1 MSYFDVPTRWVI
13 PEAALHRSLQEMAI
27 DGARGCEGVA
37 MWLGHYDRD
46 TAVVT
51 HIAVLRGPGVRKAP
65 NQLLIGADLMN
76 DIADLAIEHR
86 LRLIG
91 QIHSHGASSG
101 TDLSKADRAYGIGV
115 PGYVS
120 AVAPDYAMR
129 ANTPISECGVHVFEP
144 RTGWRRL
151 SADELRARVRMVR
164 EGDVP
169 LLVAGDGGRG

>member
-13 PEAALHRSLQEMAI
+13 PEAALRCSLQEMAI

-51 HIAVLRGPGVRKAP
+51 HIAVLRARPTPHRRRPDERHCGSCDRASPETHRP
-65 NQLLIGADLMN
+65 NPFAR
-76 DIADLAIEHR
+76 A
-86 LRLIG
+86 
-91 QIHSHGASSG
+91 

-115 PGYVS
+115 AGYVS

-129 ANTPISECGVHVFEP
+129 ANTPISECGVYVFEP

-151 SADELRARVRMVR
+151 SADELSARVRMVR
-164 EGDVP
+164 ERDC
-169 LLVAGDGGRG
+169 RS